1 MFKRACSRRLE
12 TQLNT
17 LQKDGPAAWA
27 TMPEE
32 ELFTPAGFSSQQAEA
47 TASTSYSYWGSTF
60 RAFFKNK
67 LAVALLAALAAVVVF
82 AFVQPL
88 LPGQADPNLCAVDP
102 ATGIQYRNIAPG
114 QQGFLW
120 GSNSIGQDLWA
131 RIWAGA
137 RTSLT
142 IAFFVAVIEAAVGI
156 TAGVLWGYVRGL
168 DFVFTELYNI
178 FDNIPTAIV
187 LILISYVATPS
198 IWTMI
203 LGMSIKGWIEM
214 ARFIRNQILIIRD
227 RDYNIASRCIGTPT
241 LRIVLRNLL
250 PYLVSVIMLRMALTI
265 PEAIGNEVFI
275 TYIGLGLSVETPSLG
290 NLVNDGRKVMMQAGL
305 RYQLLYPTLIL
316 SFVTIAF
323 YLIGNAF
330 SDAADPKNHLQLGG
344 YPMTQDPILSV
355 RGLQIRFGLRGRTL
369 HAIRDIDLD
378 LYRGEVLALVGES
391 GSGKSVFTKSF
402 MGLLDANGS
411 ITGGSIDYYP
421 TPGCAPLH
429 LAALKTEKEWL
440 TVRGREIAMVM
451 QDPMTSLNPLKT
463 IGEQIAE
470 AVTLH
475 QGLKG
480 AAARE
485 KTLEYLRD
493 VGISDPALRYKQ
505 YPHEFSGGMRQR
517 VVIAIALACNPKIL
531 LCDEPTTALDVTIQA
546 QILQLLRQMR
556 EKYHLTIVLITH
568 DLGVVANLADRV
580 AVMYAGDIVEIGTAD
595 EIYYDPRHPYTWALL
610 SSMPQMGVK
619 GEDLFSIPGTPPNLF
634 AEIHGD
640 AFAPRNPQALKIDF
654 VKRPPYFAV
663 SPTHKAR
670 TWLLDPRAPHIE
682 PPAAVKKLQKEGL

>member
-1 MFKRACSRRLE
+1 MFKRACSRQLE

-27 TMPEE
+27 ALPEE

-82 AFVQPL
+82 AFAQPL

-168 DFVFTELYNI
+168 DFLFTELYNI

-187 LILISYVATPS
+187 LILISYVAPPS

-227 RDYNIASRCIGTPT
+227 RDYNVASRCIGTPT

-330 SDAADPKNHLQLGG
+330 SDAADPKNHLQ
-344 YPMTQDPILSV
+344 
-355 RGLQIRFGLRGRTL
+355 
-369 HAIRDIDLD
+369 
-378 LYRGEVLALVGES
+378 
-391 GSGKSVFTKSF
+391 
-402 MGLLDANGS
+402 
-411 ITGGSIDYYP
+411 
-421 TPGCAPLH
+421 
-429 LAALKTEKEWL
+429 
-440 TVRGREIAMVM
+440 
-451 QDPMTSLNPLKT
+451 
-463 IGEQIAE
+463 
-470 AVTLH
+470 
-475 QGLKG
+475 
-480 AAARE
+480 
-485 KTLEYLRD
+485 
-493 VGISDPALRYKQ
+493 
-505 YPHEFSGGMRQR
+505 
-517 VVIAIALACNPKIL
+517 
-531 LCDEPTTALDVTIQA
+531 
-546 QILQLLRQMR
+546 
-556 EKYHLTIVLITH
+556 
-568 DLGVVANLADRV
+568 
-580 AVMYAGDIVEIGTAD
+580 
-595 EIYYDPRHPYTWALL
+595 
-610 SSMPQMGVK
+610 
-619 GEDLFSIPGTPPNLF
+619 
-634 AEIHGD
+634 
-640 AFAPRNPQALKIDF
+640 
-654 VKRPPYFAV
+654 
-663 SPTHKAR
+663 
-670 TWLLDPRAPHIE
+670 
-682 PPAAVKKLQKEGL
+682 